1 MFINK
6 KKQHFKKKLEGVQKR
21 IWDIEF
27 LRSEYKAT
35 REGFRVEYDRLKEL
49 QDAAN
54 VRIAS
59 EKEKEDPDKTIIEQL
74 EKLKE
79 RYDPDMQQL
88 KKQMDN
94 MDLLIEG
101 PAPEGSPQQPL
112 NTTIDGLRSVMVR
125 LKDFIKHV

>member
-1 MFINK
+1 MFINA

-21 IWDIEF
+21 IWDVEF

-35 REGFRVEYDRLKEL
+35 REGFRSEYDRLKEL

-74 EKLKE
+74 TKLKE
-79 RYDPDMQQL
+79 RYDPDMDQL

-101 PAPEGSPQQPL
+101 PAPQGSPQQPI
-112 NTTIDGLRSVMVR
+112 NTTLDGLRSVMVR
-125 LKDFIKHV
+125 LSEVIKKI